1 LKTDQWIRLI
11 ALVISLY
18 FLWQIRQVLLLLL
31 TAVVLATVLNQ
42 VVRRLQK
49 VVKRRGVAIVLV
61 LLGIL
66 LLMAL
71 AGWLVVPSLINQI
84 EDLEQLVPLGIQRIS
99 DWIARMQEVLPTA
112 IVDGVRNFLNRLVDS
127 PRSIVGNIF
136 DNFFSF
142 FSNTLTVMLHILL
155 ITVLTIMLLSSPKS
169 YRRVFIKLFPASY
182 RGRISDVLDHCYTSL
197 GGWAIGILF
206 NMTVI
211 SVMSGV
217 GLWLLGV
224 PLALT
229 NAVIAGVLTFIPNF
243 GPTLS
248 VIPPMILAL
257 IDTPWKALAVL
268 ILYIAIQQI
277 ESNVLTPLVMKRQVS
292 LLPAFTLTAQVVF
305 ATFFGFLGL
314 FLALPLAIIGQVI
327 LREVV
332 VKDTLD
338 HR

>member
-1 LKTDQWIRLI
+1 MNLDHWISLI
-11 ALVISLY
+11 ALLIALY
-18 FLWQIRQVLLLLL
+18 FLWQVRLILLLLL
-31 TAVVLATVLNQ
+31 TAVVLATVLDH

-49 VVKRRGVAIVLV
+49 VVRRRGVAIVLV
-61 LLGIL
+61 LLSL
-66 LLMAL
+66 FLLMAL
-71 AGWLVVPSLINQI
+71 AGWLVVPSLIQQVQ
-84 EDLEQLVPLGIQRIS
+84 DLEELVPIGIQRIS
-99 DWIARMQEVLPTA
+99 DWIARMQEVLPVA
-112 IVDGVRNFLNRLVDS
+112 VVDGVRNFLNRLVDS
-127 PRSIVGNIF
+127 PRSLVGNIF

-142 FSNTLTVMLHILL
+142 FSNTLTVLLHVLL
-155 ITVLTIMLLSSPKS
+155 ITVLTIMLLASPMP
-169 YRRVFIKLFPASY
+169 YRHVFIKLFPASY
-182 RGRISDVLDHCYTSL
+182 RGRISDVLDDCYVSL
-197 GGWAIGILF
+197 GGWALGILF

-211 SVMSGV
+211 SVMSGL

-257 IDTPWKALAVL
+257 IEAPWKALAVL
-268 ILYIAIQQI
+268 ILYIAIQQL
-277 ESNVLTPLVMKRQVS
+277 ESNLLTPLVMKRQVD
-292 LLPAFTLTAQVVF
+292 LLPALTLVAQVVF
-305 ATFFGFLGL
+305 AAFFGFLGL

>member
-1 LKTDQWIRLI
+1 MKTDQWIRLI